1 MFKMT
6 KKQIKFGFEL
16 KTGKEISIPL
26 AHTVVTGLTNESGK
40 TTAIMGLIKRSG
52 LKACIIKTKIG
63 EKAISEG
70 SIIPPFY
77 KESFDWEYA
86 SELLESSRKEKLKFE
101 RSWIIKYSKTATN
114 LLEFKRNI
122 DNALAEGKLR
132 ELEKSVLI
140 TLQAYLEKIL
150 PELQYAP
157 LSKTLDIKEGINIMD
172 LERFKEETQS
182 LIIRSILEEVLNK
195 EKNTLI
201 VLPEAWRY
209 LPERISTPVKRPA
222 EAFIR
227 QGATNNNFLIIDS
240 QDITGISKTILK
252 QVSVWVLGYQRE
264 INEIS
269 RTIDQVPLPKK
280 SKPKPEDIATLKLGH
295 FFVATSEFTKKVYS
309 QPSWMDDA
317 TAKNIALGKI
327 NIEDVEQPLHLV
339 PYQIVTKK
347 QEIIQSERPS
357 TDFSKKLNELR
368 EDFISNRNDFFNKF
382 TQINETISKIYSE
395 LFLSKQKPET
405 NEDEIVMRVLQKLPM
420 SQSSGS
426 AINKEEIIAEVLS
439 KIPKQI
445 GSAVYEVAP
454 LEAIKKRFL
463 QEIKDRIIEDV
474 KNISVDAKKVMKY
487 AEARGVDVS
496 PSEIITKCML
506 WKVGGSQST
515 KMSGLLKELLT
526 IGAIQK
532 TAGGRYGANL
542 KDRIKSLMANHS
554 ATEQEIEQVYS
565 HILANLL

>member
-1 MFKMT
+1 MT

-382 TQINETISKIYSE
+382 
-395 LFLSKQKPET
+395 LS
-405 NEDEIVMRVLQKLPM
+405 
-420 SQSSGS
+420 SS
-426 AINKEEIIAEVLS
+426 
-439 KIPKQI
+439 
-445 GSAVYEVAP
+445 
-454 LEAIKKRFL
+454 
-463 QEIKDRIIEDV
+463 
-474 KNISVDAKKVMKY
+474 
-487 AEARGVDVS
+487 
-496 PSEIITKCML
+496 
-506 WKVGGSQST
+506 
-515 KMSGLLKELLT
+515 LL
-526 IGAIQK
+526 
-532 TAGGRYGANL
+532 
-542 KDRIKSLMANHS
+542 
-554 ATEQEIEQVYS
+554 
-565 HILANLL
+565 